1 MRRLFKPYS
10 LFAILFMLFAFT
22 LNVNAQEKKTD
33 DAVYTVVDSEAQ
45 FPGGMDALAKF
56 LAENVRY
63 PQLAQEKEVQGRVMI
78 SFIVEKNGT
87 LSDIKAVRDIGAGCG
102 DEGVKVVKR
111 MPKWIPAKKNQEN
124 VRQQI
129 YLPISFSLQ
138 K

>member
-1 MRRLFKPYS
+1 
-10 LFAILFMLFAFT
+10 MLFAFT

-124 VRQQI
+124 VKQQI

>member
-1 MRRLFKPYS
+1 
-10 LFAILFMLFAFT
+10 MLFAFT